1 MKRLSA
7 EIEYLRELI
16 EDFAAKI
23 SPDEASRAL
32 DIIAARYQTLEQ
44 ACRIYPKL
52 IDVYDWPEPER
63 ISVLRERISIL
74 HKYLFDEILSNA
86 GEFRKG
92 SDPQSGYIGFG
103 GTKYQRRKVKFD
115 GSTPSRIEDD
125 LDVALAYLNAKSKK
139 PVESAL
145 RFYQHFVFTHPFYD
159 ANGRLGRVIVS
170 TYLIRFNYYVRWGE
184 FDGANNGK
192 FIKKLNECHKR
203 MERGYQFEK
212 YFSYL
217 LDFFNRYVITIDELG
232 DFE

>member
-16 EDFAAKI
+16 EDFPAKM

-63 ISVLRERISIL
+63 ISVLRERVSIL

-92 SDPQSGYIGFG
+92 SDPKNGYIGFG

-145 RFYQHFVFTHPFYD
+145 SDFINILSFHTLFMTQMGGLD
-159 ANGRLGRVIVS
+159 AL
-170 TYLIRFNYYVRWGE
+170 
-184 FDGANNGK
+184 
-192 FIKKLNECHKR
+192 
-203 MERGYQFEK
+203 
-212 YFSYL
+212 
-217 LDFFNRYVITIDELG
+217 
-232 DFE
+232 